1 MSLFSCAIAEAGIV
15 SISGILHMV
24 VNLFAVVVDSDSR
37 CPHAVEHADK
47 WIPRLSN
54 HNICSAAVGDLSSD
68 VFIQKFSF
76 VRCPYLCWV
85 TENGVRPCV
94 ALSSHHKA
102 TDVPMAPCHD
112 HGEGQFER
120 SVRSIH

>member
-47 WIPRLSN
+47 WIPRLYR
-54 HNICSAAVGDLSSD
+54 IIIYVVLLWA
-68 VFIQKFSF
+68 I
-76 VRCPYLCWV
+76 
-85 TENGVRPCV
+85 
-94 ALSSHHKA
+94 
-102 TDVPMAPCHD
+102 
-112 HGEGQFER
+112 
-120 SVRSIH
+120 